1 MQLSETQKKVLKFK
15 MDKVVKSLTISLVQT
30 DTIWEN
36 ITANLKNLS
45 SKIEQIEV
53 ASDMIILPEL
63 FTTGFTMEAEGVAET
78 MDGAGVLWMLDIAK
92 KKECVVIGSLLILES
107 GDYYNR
113 LIVAFPDG
121 NIKHY
126 DKRHLFS
133 FAGEDK
139 VFKAGETRMTFEYKG
154 FKICPLIC
162 YDLRF
167 PVWARNTEE
176 IDLIIF
182 VANWPNAR
190 MLAWDT
196 LLKARAIENLC
207 YVVGLNR
214 VGIDNNRLVYT
225 GHSAVYDA
233 MGSSILNFEPGE
245 ETIGSVSIDLAHI
258 AQTRGQFRFLEDRD
272 HFVIN

>member
-1 MQLSETQKKVLKFK
+1 MA
-15 MDKVVKSLTISLVQT
+15 KSLKISLVQT
-30 DTIWEN
+30 DNVWEN
-36 ITANLKNLS
+36 RDINLKNLS
-45 SKIEQIEV
+45 SKMEQIQ
-53 ASDMIILPEL
+53 DHTDLIILPEL

-78 MDGAGVLWMLDIAK
+78 MKGEGVKWMLDTANK
-92 KKECVVIGSLLILES
+92 KNCVVLGSLLIIES
-107 GDYYNR
+107 GYYFNR

-121 NIKHY
+121 GIKQY

-139 VFKAGETRMTFEYKG
+139 VFKAGSERMTFEYKG

-167 PVWARNTEE
+167 PVWARNTAE

-190 MLAWDT
+190 MMAWDT
-196 LLKARAIENLC
+196 LLKARSIENLC

-214 VGIDNNRLVYT
+214 VGIDNNQLVYT

-233 MGSSILNFEPGE
+233 MGATLLDFEPGKE
-245 ETIGSVSIDLAHI
+245 AIGSVSIDMDHI
-258 AQTRGQFRFLEDRD
+258 EQTRGQFRFLEDRD
-272 HFVIN
+272 HFVIS

>member
-1 MQLSETQKKVLKFK
+1 MKKVT
-15 MDKVVKSLTISLVQT
+15 KSLKISLIQT
-30 DTIWEN
+30 DNVWEN
-36 ITANLKNLS
+36 IGENLNRLT
-45 SKIEQIEV
+45 SKIEQIEEKT
-53 ASDMIILPEL
+53 DMIILPEL
-63 FTTGFTMEAEGVAET
+63 FTTGFTMEAGGVAES
-78 MDGAGVLWMLDIAK
+78 MDGKGVLWMKKAAK
-92 KKECVVIGSLLILES
+92 SKNCLVIGSLLIKES
-107 GDYYNR
+107 GVFFNR
-113 LIVAFPDG
+113 LIVAFPNG
-121 NIKHY
+121 HLQHY

-139 VFKAGETRMTFEYKG
+139 VFKAGKERLIFEYKG
-154 FKICPLIC
+154 FRICPLIC

-167 PVWARNTEE
+167 PVWARNTEN

-214 VGIDNNRLVYT
+214 VGVDNNKLVYT

-233 MGSSILNFEPGE
+233 MGGTLLNIEPGKE
-245 ETIGSVSIDLAHI
+245 AIGSVSIKLDHI
-258 AQTRGQFRFLEDRD
+258 AQTRRQFRFLEDRD
-272 HFVIN
+272 SFLIS